1 MPEPNESPV
10 ADAGDALIQVVV
22 GNSSEMVMLDGSA
35 STDTDDQ
42 DYLAYSWSNV
52 EQIAYGETVG
62 SYNIENMSDGFA
74 RFSASPLSTNSY
86 VVMVAEL
93 SVQDPYG
100 VSDSDQTTIVVTNE
114 NRAPEEFADSGD
126 RENQIDIYPIDD
138 CDPSTFVSTYIL
150 DATYIDPDQDDLQFN
165 WYIDG
170 SLASSD

>member
-1 MPEPNESPV
+1 MTPVLNLDSGLREITCSVDDGFEGITEDNISIFVLPEPNESPV

-74 RFSASPLSTNSY
+74 RFSASPLSTN
-86 VVMVAEL
+86 
-93 SVQDPYG
+93 
-100 VSDSDQTTIVVTNE
+100 
-114 NRAPEEFADSGD
+114 
-126 RENQIDIYPIDD
+126 
-138 CDPSTFVSTYIL
+138 
-150 DATYIDPDQDDLQFN
+150 
-165 WYIDG
+165 
-170 SLASSD
+170 